1 MKLRAVLALARVSH
15 LPLIVAQVLAA
26 FALAGAFPSAPVVG
40 LACGA
45 LCAMYAGG
53 AFLNDAFDRDLDR
66 VQRTHRPIPS
76 GDVHAATVFDVGF
89 VLLVTGILLIAA
101 LAAIS
106 GAGWRPVMSAVALGS
121 LIVFY
126 DAHHH
131 DNRWAPL
138 LLGVCHAG
146 IYTTTA
152 LLVRRDL
159 CLEVMAGAAAATGYV
174 VFRRHAAPAG
184 RLS

>member
-1 MKLRAVLALARVSH
+1 MKPRAALALARVTH
-15 LPLIVAQVLAA
+15 LPVVVAHVLAA
-26 FALAGAFPSAPVVG
+26 FALAGSFPTTRFIV
-40 LACGA
+40 LACAA
-45 LCAMYAGG
+45 LCLMYAGG

-66 VQRTHRPIPS
+66 VARTHRPIPA
-76 GDVHAATVFDVGF
+76 GDAHAATVFDLGF
-89 VLLVTGILLIAA
+89 VLLVSGIVVISM
-101 LAAIS
+101 LAFAQ

-159 CLEVMAGAAAATGYV
+159 CLQVLAGAAAATCYV
-174 VFRRHAAPAG
+174 VVRWRCSRVPV
-184 RLS
+184 